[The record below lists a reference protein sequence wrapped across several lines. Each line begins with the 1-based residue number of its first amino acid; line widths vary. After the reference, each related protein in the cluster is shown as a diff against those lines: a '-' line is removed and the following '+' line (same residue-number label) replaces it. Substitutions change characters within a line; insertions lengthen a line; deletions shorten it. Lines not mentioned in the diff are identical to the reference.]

1 MPPAS
6 AWPNPVRPVS
16 GVGGVGCDSCRC
28 AAPGAAELGW
38 PWIRGCWAG
47 RLRVSAKKDEQ
58 TKKRG
63 ENKPKSTQQQRE
75 TKKHREMSNNSK
87 KKSAEARWHE
97 FAVTLRRSSVWLLGT
112 PMKRRK
118 EKRENWGVPG
128 GRGPGQRRRGAPAPS
143 RPGWLLP
150 RAGRLALPREA
161 TVHPDLHV
169 SEMHSHARQC
179 LPACLPAA
187 RRRPAPG
194 QGFARA
200 GAAAPSRRA
209 SERASGR
216 APRRAS
222 HLTQPA
228 PRCRRD

>member
-6 AWPNPVRPVS
+6 AWPDPVRPVS
-16 GVGGVGCDSCRC
+16 GGSRLRSPPLRC
-28 AAPGAAELGW
+28 PRGRGARLA
-38 PWIRGCWAG
+38 RASGCWAG
-47 RLRVSAKKDEQ
+47 CLRVSAKKDEQ

-112 PMKRRK
+112 PMERRK

-128 GRGPGQRRRGAPAPS
+128 RRGAGRRRRGAPAPS
-143 RPGWLLP
+143 RPRRLLP

-179 LPACLPAA
+179 LPACRPAGRPPPPRA
-187 RRRPAPG
+187 GTGVRSSRRRSPEPESR
-194 QGFARA
+194 RA
-200 GAAAPSRRA
+200 SGRA
-209 SERASGR
+209 SERAGE
-216 APRRAS
+216 RRAG
-222 HLTQPA
+222 PA
-228 PRCRRD
+228 T